1 MSVLVFLGLGSN
13 LSDPRLQLQ
22 KAITAL
28 AGLRKSRLVAVSSFY
43 RSRPMGPQDQPEY
56 LNAVASLETDL
67 EPEAL
72 LDALQTIERDHG
84 RVRDRHWGARTLD
97 LDILLYGNEVISTE
111 RLTVPHPGLQ
121 LREFVL
127 YPLYELAPELDVPG
141 LGSLACLYR
150 HCDANG
156 IERLEGLEA
165 SVS

>member
-141 LGSLACLYR
+141 LGSLACLYL

>member
-1 MSVLVFLGLGSN
+1 MSVVVFLGLGSN
-13 LSDPRLQLQ
+13 LSDPRMQLQ

-28 AGLRKSRLVAVSSFY
+28 ADLRKSRLVAVSSFY

-56 LNAVASLETDL
+56 INAVVSLETEL

-72 LDALQTIERDHG
+72 LNALQTIERDQG

-127 YPLYELAPELDVPG
+127 YPLHELAPELEVPG
-141 LGSLACLYR
+141 LGPMASLCQN
-150 HCDANG
+150 CDANG
-156 IERLEGLEA
+156 IKRLEGREA